1 MLRVPPAL
9 WATISKT
16 EILLSKNTFAFLH
29 DQGQK
34 PTCRR
39 LIDHLVGERE
49 EHRRHIEAER
59 SRGIEVGHQLEPGG
73 LHNRK
78 VPWAWRP

>member
-29 DQGQK
+29 DHDPLQTSK
-34 PTCRR
+34 
-39 LIDHLVGERE
+39 
-49 EHRRHIEAER
+49 HRFFSSASLCNSAFDELRVELCAR
-59 SRGIEVGHQLEPGG
+59 QMLLSDRKNA
-73 LHNRK
+73 LHS
-78 VPWAWRP
+78 P